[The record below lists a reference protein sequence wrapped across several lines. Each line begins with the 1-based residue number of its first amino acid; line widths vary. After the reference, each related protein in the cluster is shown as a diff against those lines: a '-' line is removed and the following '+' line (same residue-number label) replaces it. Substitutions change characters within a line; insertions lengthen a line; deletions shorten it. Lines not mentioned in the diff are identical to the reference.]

1 MRDQLFDNPLH
12 DEEAPL
18 ASAAGRGYDETKGED
33 VSRSEKTF
41 RDSSSAASSSK
52 KRVGEAMLGALGLEQ
67 QEQEQAGFAV
77 EELAQDGLDMDG
89 FSTDEEE
96 RTSSKKLTGSYRVIF
111 YVMWWKRTDLLW
123 KMSTNRIFRGK
134 RGILKITW
142 LRKKLLIVVST
153 A

>member
-1 MRDQLFDNPLH
+1 MCVINSLTTLCMTRRPH
-12 DEEAPL
+12 
-18 ASAAGRGYDETKGED
+18 SAAGRGYDETKGED

-96 RTSSKKLTGSYRVIF
+96 RTSSKKLTGELSGDFLRDV
-111 YVMWWKRTDLLW
+111 VEEDGLAMENDEQDL
-123 KMSTNRIFRGK
+123 SGK

-142 LRKKLLIVVST
+142 LRKSY
-153 A
+153 